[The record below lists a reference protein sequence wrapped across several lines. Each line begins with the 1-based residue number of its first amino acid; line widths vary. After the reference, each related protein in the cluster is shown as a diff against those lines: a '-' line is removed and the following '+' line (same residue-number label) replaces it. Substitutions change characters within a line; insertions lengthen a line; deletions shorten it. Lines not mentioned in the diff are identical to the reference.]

1 MVLTFYIPSWPS
13 ETCSEC
19 LLFLVEETIG
29 YILLICEERS
39 HVMRSRG
46 KTNHVPLPAQDPSR
60 ASLPDSSRSEASWT
74 FRVILAPTGGWDL
87 ISSYQRLALPVCPF
101 VTVDGYYWWHSCFPL
116 WPFSTW
122 MDSGLPG
129 SGFGMCKRSHLFSCL
144 GKTLSP
150 NLQPS
155 GLKPT
160 SLCWLCYL
168 GKMPALLCAL
178 VFFLLSHRL
187 VEN

>member
-1 MVLTFYIPSWPS
+1 MQ
-13 ETCSEC
+13 
-19 LLFLVEETIG
+19 
-29 YILLICEERS
+29 
-39 HVMRSRG
+39 SRG
-46 KTNHVPLPAQDPSR
+46 KTFMCPSSLRVPAMPLPG
-60 ASLPDSSRSEASWT
+60 SSRSEASWT
-74 FRVILAPTGGWDL
+74 FRVILAPTEGWDL
-87 ISSYQRLALPVCPF
+87 ISSEHTEGRLCSFSSQRLALPVCPF

-122 MDSGLPG
+122 MDSGPPG

-155 GLKPT
+155 GLEPT

-168 GKMPALLCAL
+168 GEMPAFSEPRFSSFCLIGLWRTKQAGQKT
-178 VFFLLSHRL
+178 
-187 VEN
+187 